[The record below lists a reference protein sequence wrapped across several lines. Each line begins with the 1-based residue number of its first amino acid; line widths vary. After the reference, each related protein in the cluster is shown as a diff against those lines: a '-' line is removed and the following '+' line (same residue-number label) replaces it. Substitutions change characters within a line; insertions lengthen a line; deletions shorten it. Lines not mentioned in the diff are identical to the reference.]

1 MAQFNL
7 VSEFKLQG
15 DQEQAVEKL
24 TRGIS
29 KGKKHQVLLGVTG
42 SGKTFTIANVIQRFK
57 KPALVISHNKT
68 LAAQLFSEFK
78 QFFPHNRVEYFVSY
92 YDYYQPE
99 AYVPQT
105 DAYIE
110 KDASINDEI
119 DRLRLSATSAL
130 LESDDV
136 IIVASV
142 SCIYGLGDPADW
154 QSLGL
159 HINCGREISQNELIR
174 HLVDL
179 QYERNDY
186 EFSRGKFRLR
196 GETIEIWPAYG
207 QDGRRLEWQG
217 EKIQRL
223 SIFNPLTGE
232 IKGSPDD
239 LTIFPAK
246 HFVIP
251 RARLEKALG
260 AIEEELDVRLG
271 ELKDRN
277 KLLEAQRLEVRTN
290 YDLEMF
296 REIGYCPGI
305 ENYSRH
311 LNGRS
316 AGEPPSTLIDYFPQD
331 YLLVIDES
339 HVTIPQLRGMYAGDR
354 SRKETLVKFG
364 FRLPS
369 ALDNRPLNF
378 SEFGKKINKVIY
390 LSATP
395 GDYEQRLSQA
405 VVEQIIRPTGLLDP
419 EIAVKPAKNQ
429 IDDLIEEIRQRVK
442 KKERILVTTLTKR
455 MAEDLSN
462 YLCEL
467 GIKVRYLHSE
477 VETIERMEILRS
489 LRLAEFD
496 CLVGINLLREGLDLP
511 EVSLVAILDADKEG
525 FLRSYRA
532 LIQVAGR
539 AARNVRGKVIMYADK
554 STPSMTQAIEESNRR
569 RQKQLAYNKKH
580 GVTPKSISKEIQAG
594 IESLTR
600 AKEQAFSLVRESR
613 GCYSSFKIYR
623 TIEELK
629 RQMDSAACNLEFEKA
644 AVLRDEIR
652 EMEKI
657 GKQKLAGRKR
667 NSRDKKRGAG

>member
-7 VSEFKLQG
+7 VSDFKLKG

-24 TRGIS
+24 IRGIS

-42 SGKTFTIANVIQRFK
+42 SGKTFTVANVIQRFK
-57 KPALVISHNKT
+57 KPVLVISHNKT

-105 DAYIE
+105 DTYIE

-142 SCIYGLGDPADW
+142 SCIYGLGDPRDW
-154 QSLGL
+154 RSLGL
-159 HINCGREISQNELIR
+159 HVNCGREISQNEVIR
-174 HLVDL
+174 HLVAL
-179 QYERNDY
+179 QYERNNY
-186 EFSRGKFRLR
+186 EFSRGRFRLR
-196 GETIEIWPAYG
+196 GEAIEIWPAYG
-207 QDGRRLEWQG
+207 REGRRLEWRG
-217 EKIQRL
+217 DKIERL

-232 IKGSPDD
+232 IRGSLND

-246 HFVIP
+246 HFIIP
-251 RARLEKALG
+251 HTRLEKSLG
-260 AIEEELDVRLG
+260 AIEEELQVRLS
-271 ELKDRN
+271 ELRSKN

-290 YDLEMF
+290 YDLEMI
-296 REIGYCPGI
+296 REVGYCPGV

-311 LNGRS
+311 LSGRS
-316 AGEPPSTLIDYFPQD
+316 PGEPPSTLIDYFPQD
-331 YLLVIDES
+331 YLMVIDES
-339 HVTIPQLRGMYAGDR
+339 HITLPQLRGMYAGDR
-354 SRKETLVKFG
+354 SRKETLVEFG

-378 SEFGKKINKVIY
+378 PEFKKKIKQVIY

-395 GDYEQRLSQA
+395 GDYELRLSQP

-419 EIAVKPAKNQ
+419 EMTVKPAKNQ
-429 IDDLIEEIRQRVK
+429 IDDLIGEIRQRVK

-462 YLCEL
+462 YLYGL
-467 GIKVRYLHSE
+467 GIRVYYLHSE
-477 VETIERMEILRS
+477 IETIERMEILRR

-525 FLRSYRA
+525 FLRSYCA

-539 AARNVRGKVIMYADK
+539 AARNINGKVIMYADK
-554 STPSMTQAIEESNRR
+554 STPSMIQAIEESNRR
-569 RQKQLAYNKKH
+569 RRKQLAYNKKY
-580 GVTPKSISKEIQAG
+580 GIIPKSISKEIQAG

-600 AKEQAFSLVRESR
+600 TKEHVCSLVKESR
-613 GCYSSFKIYR
+613 KHFSSSRVSR
-623 TIEELK
+623 TPGELK
-629 RQMDSAACNLEFEKA
+629 RQMETAAFNLEFEKA

-652 EMEKI
+652 ELEKI
-657 GKQKLAGRKR
+657 GKQKLTGRKR
-667 NSRDKKRGAG
+667 RDC

>member
-42 SGKTFTIANVIQRFK
+42 SGKTFTIANVIQRLK

-105 DAYIE
+105 DTYIE

-142 SCIYGLGDPADW
+142 SCIYGLGDPGDW

-159 HINCGREISQNELIR
+159 HVNCGREISQNEVSR
-174 HLVDL
+174 HLIDL

-196 GETIEIWPAYG
+196 GEAIEIWPAYG

-217 EKIQRL
+217 DKIKRL

-232 IKGSPDD
+232 VKGSLDD
-239 LTIFPAK
+239 LTVFPAK

-251 RARLEKALG
+251 RTRLEKALKV
-260 AIEEELDVRLG
+260 IEKELEVRLD
-271 ELKDRN
+271 ELKGRN

-311 LNGRS
+311 LSGRS

-339 HVTIPQLRGMYAGDR
+339 HVTIPQLRGMFAGDR
-354 SRKETLVKFG
+354 SRKETLVEFG

-378 SEFGKKINKVIY
+378 SEFEKKINKVIY

-395 GDYEQRLSQA
+395 GDYEQRLGQA

-419 EIAVKPAKNQ
+419 EITVKPTKNQ

-477 VETIERMEILRS
+477 IETIERMEILRS

-539 AARNVRGKVIMYADK
+539 AARNVSGKVIMYADK
-554 STPSMTQAIEESNRR
+554 STSSMTQAIEESNRR
-569 RQKQLAYNKKH
+569 RRKQHAYNKKYEI
-580 GVTPKSISKEIQAG
+580 TPKSISKEVQAG
-594 IESLTR
+594 IESFTR

-613 GCYSSFKIYR
+613 RHYSSSKVSR

-657 GKQKLAGRKR
+657 GKQKLTG
-667 NSRDKKRGAG
+667 KKRSNRNKKRSAG

>member
-7 VSEFKLQG
+7 VSQFKLQG
-15 DQEQAVEKL
+15 EQEEAVEKL

-42 SGKTFTIANVIQRFK
+42 SGKTFTVANVIQRLK

-105 DAYIE
+105 DTYIE

-130 LESDDV
+130 LESDEV

-142 SCIYGLGDPADW
+142 SCIYGIGDPRDW
-154 QSLGL
+154 QSLSL
-159 HINCGREISQNELIR
+159 HINCGREISQKEVSR

-186 EFSRGKFRLR
+186 EFFRGKFRLR
-196 GETIEIWPAYG
+196 GESIEIWPAYG
-207 QDGRRLEWQG
+207 REGRRLEWRG
-217 EKIQRL
+217 DKIEKL

-232 IKGSPDD
+232 IKRRLED

-251 RARLEKALG
+251 HTRLEKALG
-260 AIEEELDVRLG
+260 VIEEELQVRLG
-271 ELKDRN
+271 ELKGRN

-290 YDLEMF
+290 YDLEML

-311 LNGRS
+311 LSGRLP
-316 AGEPPSTLIDYFPQD
+316 GEPPSTLIDYFPQD

-339 HVTIPQLRGMYAGDR
+339 HVAIPQLRGMYEGDR
-354 SRKETLVKFG
+354 SRKETLVEFG

-369 ALDNRPLNF
+369 AFDNRHLIF
-378 SEFGKKINKVIY
+378 SEFEIKINIVIY

-395 GDYEQRLSQA
+395 GDYEQRLGQP

-419 EIAVKPAKNQ
+419 EITVKPAKNQ

-462 YLCEL
+462 YLYEL

-477 VETIERMEILRS
+477 IETIERMEILRG

-539 AARNVRGKVIMYADK
+539 AARNVSGKVIMYADK

-569 RQKQLAYNKKH
+569 RQKQSAYNKKH
-580 GVTPKSISKEIQAG
+580 GIIPKSISKEIQAG

-600 AKEQAFSLVRESR
+600 AKEYALSLVRESR
-613 GCYSSFKIYR
+613 RHYSSSKVSR
-623 TIEELK
+623 TIGELK
-629 RQMDSAACNLEFEKA
+629 KQMETAAFNLEFEKA

-652 EMEKI
+652 ELEKI
-657 GKQKLAGRKR
+657 GKQKLTGRKR
-667 NSRDKKRGAG
+667 NSRDKKRRAG